1 MKLQP
6 ITREG
11 CQQVRIW
18 RNEFRQSLRTTILIT
33 KEQQDAFYDRLQD
46 RNCED
51 RYWEIHEDDAELR
64 ALDGTKIG
72 EIKSIGI
79 VAMVGLTDIDWVN
92 RLAEISLF
100 VSPDQRQKGVGTEA
114 LRLTLE
120 EAFDHMNLHQ
130 VLGECFYCNPCCGF
144 WKREVRRY
152 YGVERE
158 LPDRKWWGGKWW
170 SSYYFSIFEQ
180 GYWKA
185 KQSGFVLPG
194 IPGTGGGAGGD

>member
-6 ITREG
+6 ITRQG
-11 CQQVRIW
+11 CQIVRNW
-18 RNEFRQSLRTTILIT
+18 RNEFRVSLRTTIMLT
-33 KEQQDAFYDRLQD
+33 REQQDAFYDRLQD

-51 RYWEIHEDDAELR
+51 RYWEVWDVWDQGRPLPQMM
-64 ALDGTKIG
+64 
-72 EIKSIGI
+72 
-79 VAMVGLTDIDWVN
+79 AMAGLTDIDWVN

-100 VSPDQRQKGVGTEA
+100 VSPNQRQKGVGTEA

-152 YGVERE
+152 YGDERE
-158 LPDRKWWGGKWW
+158 LPDRKWWDGEWW

-194 IPGTGGGAGGD
+194 IPGAGGGDRGD